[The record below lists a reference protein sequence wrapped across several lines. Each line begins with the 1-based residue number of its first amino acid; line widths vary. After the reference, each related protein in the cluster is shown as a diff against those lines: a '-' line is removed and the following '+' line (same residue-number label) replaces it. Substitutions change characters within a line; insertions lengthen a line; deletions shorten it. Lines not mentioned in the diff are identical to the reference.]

1 MFYKTL
7 VLRKWYWAVLIE
19 IQEQVHQLCP
29 VNWESQKLTLQRSYE
44 KKNIILYPYHF
55 IETFFSEQAQF
66 TYWAQWA
73 TS

>member
-7 VLRKWYWAVLIE
+7 VLLKWYWAVLIE

-29 VNWESQKLTLQRSYE
+29 VNLESQNLRYKDLMKRR
-44 KKNIILYPYHF
+44 ILYPYHF